1 MHSFLRTKTWLTK
14 GIANTNMSIFSMVGF
29 VDVYTIDFLNV
40 SYLELESIVQT
51 ISFASNVMF
60 LQNQT

>member
-1 MHSFLRTKTWLTK
+1 
-14 GIANTNMSIFSMVGF
+14 MSIFSMVGF

-40 SYLELESIVQT
+40 SYLELVSIVQT
-51 ISFASNVMF
+51 ISFFQLF